1 MGAFFMKGEKM
12 ILIYGPAGS
21 GKSTQ
26 GRLLAEKLGRT
37 WLSAGQLIR
46 DSHRFD
52 EYTSKGAMIPENIL
66 VDLLWENMKAVF
78 DRGGEVVFDG
88 QPGSVEQVGMLEKCG
103 VFKYTEF
110 VVLLKV
116 PEEEL
121 LKRLATRGREDDN
134 IEVWKQKITYF
145 EQKSYSFLTEMKTKN
160 VKIFEVDGVGSIEEV
175 NERIMNLFKENK

>member
-1 MGAFFMKGEKM
+1 M

-26 GRLLAEKLGRT
+26 GRMLAEKMGRT

-52 EYTSKGAMIPENIL
+52 EYTSKGTMIPENIL
-66 VDLLWENMKAVF
+66 VDLLWENMEAVF
-78 DRGGEVVFDG
+78 KEGGEVIFDG
-88 QPGSVEQVGMLEKCG
+88 QPGSVEQVEMLEERG
-103 VFKYTEF
+103 VFSHAEF

-121 LKRLATRGREDDN
+121 LKRLAERGREDDN
-134 IEVWKQKITYF
+134 VEVWKQKISYF
-145 EQKSYSFLTEMKTKN
+145 EQKSYSFLTEMKSRG
-160 VKIFEVDGVGSIEEV
+160 VRIYEVDGVGSIEEV
-175 NERIMNLFKENK
+175 NQRIMELVQKN

>member
-1 MGAFFMKGEKM
+1 M

-26 GRLLAEKLGRT
+26 GRMLAEKMGRT

-52 EYTSKGAMIPENIL
+52 EYTSKGTMIPENIL
-66 VDLLWENMKAVF
+66 VDLLWENMEAVF
-78 DRGGEVVFDG
+78 KEGGEVIFDG
-88 QPGSVEQVGMLEKCG
+88 QPGSVEQVEMLKERG
-103 VFKYTEF
+103 VFSHTEF

-121 LKRLATRGREDDN
+121 LKRLAERGREDDN
-134 IEVWKQKITYF
+134 VDVWKQKISYF
-145 EQKSYSFLTEMKTKN
+145 EQKSYSFLTEMKSRG
-160 VKIFEVDGVGSIEEV
+160 VRIYEVDGVGLIEEV
-175 NERIMNLFKENK
+175 NQRIMELVQKN

>member
-1 MGAFFMKGEKM
+1 M

-26 GRLLAEKLGRT
+26 GRILAEKMGRT

-52 EYTSKGAMIPENIL
+52 EYTSKGTMIPENIL
-66 VDLLWENMKAVF
+66 VDLLWENMNAVF
-78 DRGGEVVFDG
+78 KEGGEVIFDG
-88 QPGSVEQVGMLEKCG
+88 QPGSVEQVGMLEEKG
-103 VFKYTEF
+103 VFSHTEF

-121 LKRLATRGREDDN
+121 LVRLAERGREDDN
-134 IEVWKQKITYF
+134 VEVWKQKISYF
-145 EQKSYSFLTEMKTKN
+145 EQKSYSFLTEMKPRG
-160 VKIFEVDGVGSIEEV
+160 VRIYEVDGVGSIEEV
-175 NERIMNLFKENK
+175 NQRIMKLVQEK

>member
-1 MGAFFMKGEKM
+1 M

-26 GRLLAEKLGRT
+26 GRMLAEKMGRT

-52 EYTSKGAMIPENIL
+52 EYTSKGTMIPENIL
-66 VDLLWENMKAVF
+66 VDLLWENMNAVF
-78 DRGGEVVFDG
+78 EKGGEVIFDG
-88 QPGSVEQVGMLEKCG
+88 QPGSVEQVSMLEEKG
-103 VFKYTEF
+103 VFSHTEF

-121 LKRLATRGREDDN
+121 LVRLAERGREDDN
-134 IEVWKQKITYF
+134 VEVWKQKISYF
-145 EQKSYSFLTEMKTKN
+145 EQKSYSFLTEMKSRG
-160 VKIFEVDGVGSIEEV
+160 VRIYEVDGVGSIEEV
-175 NERIMNLFKENK
+175 NQRIMKLVQEK

>member
-1 MGAFFMKGEKM
+1 M

-26 GRLLAEKLGRT
+26 GRMLAEKMGRT

-52 EYTSKGAMIPENIL
+52 EYTSKGTMIPENIL
-66 VDLLWENMKAVF
+66 VDLLWENMEAVF
-78 DRGGEVVFDG
+78 KEGGEVIFDG
-88 QPGSVEQVGMLEKCG
+88 QPGSVEQVEMLKERG
-103 VFKYTEF
+103 VFSHTEF

-121 LKRLATRGREDDN
+121 LKRLAERGREDDN
-134 IEVWKQKITYF
+134 VDVWKQKISYF
-145 EQKSYSFLTEMKTKN
+145 EQKSYSFLTEMKSRG
-160 VKIFEVDGVGSIEEV
+160 VRIYEVDGVGSIEEV
-175 NERIMNLFKENK
+175 NQRIMELVQKN

>member
-1 MGAFFMKGEKM
+1 M

-26 GRLLAEKLGRT
+26 GRMLAEKMGRT

-52 EYTSKGAMIPENIL
+52 EYTSKGTMIPENIL
-66 VDLLWENMKAVF
+66 VDLLWENMEAVF
-78 DRGGEVVFDG
+78 KEGGEVIFDG
-88 QPGSVEQVGMLEKCG
+88 QPGSVEQVEMLKERG
-103 VFKYTEF
+103 VFSHTEF

-121 LKRLATRGREDDN
+121 LKRLAERGREDDN
-134 IEVWKQKITYF
+134 VDVWKQKISYF
-145 EQKSYSFLTEMKTKN
+145 EQKSYSFLTEMKSRG
-160 VKIFEVDGVGSIEEV
+160 VRIYEVDGVGSIEEV
-175 NERIMNLFKENK
+175 NQRIMKLVQEK

>member
-1 MGAFFMKGEKM
+1 M

-26 GRLLAEKLGRT
+26 GRMLAEKMGRT

-52 EYTSKGAMIPENIL
+52 EYTSKGTMIPENIL
-66 VDLLWENMKAVF
+66 VDLLWENMNAVF
-78 DRGGEVVFDG
+78 KEGGEVIFDG
-88 QPGSVEQVGMLEKCG
+88 QPGSVEQVGMLEEKG
-103 VFKYTEF
+103 VFTHTEF

-121 LKRLATRGREDDN
+121 LIRLAERGREDDN
-134 IEVWKQKITYF
+134 VEVWKQKISYF
-145 EQKSYSFLTEMKTKN
+145 EQKSYSFLTEMKSRG
-160 VKIFEVDGVGSIEEV
+160 VRIYEVDGVGSIEEV
-175 NERIMNLFKENK
+175 NQRIMELVQKN

>member
-1 MGAFFMKGEKM
+1 M

-26 GRLLAEKLGRT
+26 GRMLAEKMDRT

-52 EYTSKGAMIPENIL
+52 EYTSKGTMIPENIL
-66 VDLLWENMKAVF
+66 VDLLWENMEAVF
-78 DRGGEVVFDG
+78 KEGGEVIFDG
-88 QPGSVEQVGMLEKCG
+88 QPGSVEQVEMLKERG
-103 VFKYTEF
+103 VFSHTEF

-121 LKRLATRGREDDN
+121 LKRLAERGREDDN
-134 IEVWKQKITYF
+134 VDVWKQKISYF
-145 EQKSYSFLTEMKTKN
+145 EQKSYSFLTEMKSRG
-160 VKIFEVDGVGSIEEV
+160 VRIYEVDGVGSIEEV
-175 NERIMNLFKENK
+175 NQRIMELVQKN

>member
-1 MGAFFMKGEKM
+1 M

-26 GRLLAEKLGRT
+26 GRMLAEKMSRT

-66 VDLLWENMKAVF
+66 VDLLWENMNAVF
-78 DRGGEVVFDG
+78 KEGGEVIFDG
-88 QPGSVEQVGMLEKCG
+88 QPGSVEQVGMLEEKG
-103 VFKYTEF
+103 VFAHTEF

-121 LKRLATRGREDDN
+121 LIRLAGRGREDDN
-134 IEVWKQKITYF
+134 IEVWRQKILYF
-145 EQKSYSFLTEMKTKN
+145 EQKSYSFLTEMKSRG
-160 VKIFEVDGVGSIEEV
+160 VQIYEVDGVGSIEEV
-175 NERIMNLFKENK
+175 NQRIMELVQKN

>member
-1 MGAFFMKGEKM
+1 M

-26 GRLLAEKLGRT
+26 GRMLAEKMGRT

-52 EYTSKGAMIPENIL
+52 EYTSKGTMIPENIL
-66 VDLLWENMKAVF
+66 VDLLWENMEAVF
-78 DRGGEVVFDG
+78 KEGGEVIFDG
-88 QPGSVEQVGMLEKCG
+88 QPGSVEQVEMLEERG
-103 VFKYTEF
+103 VFSHTEF

-121 LKRLATRGREDDN
+121 LKRLAERGREDDN
-134 IEVWKQKITYF
+134 VEVWKQKISYF
-145 EQKSYSFLTEMKTKN
+145 EQKSCSFLTEMKSRG
-160 VKIFEVDGVGSIEEV
+160 VRIYEVDGVGLIEEV
-175 NERIMNLFKENK
+175 NQRIMELVQKN

>member
-1 MGAFFMKGEKM
+1 M

-26 GRLLAEKLGRT
+26 GKMLAEKMGRT

-52 EYTSKGAMIPENIL
+52 EYTSKGTMIPENIL
-66 VDLLWENMKAVF
+66 VDLLWENMEAVF
-78 DRGGEVVFDG
+78 KEGGEVIFDG
-88 QPGSVEQVGMLEKCG
+88 QPGSVEQVEMLKERG
-103 VFKYTEF
+103 VFSHTEF

-121 LKRLATRGREDDN
+121 LKRLAERGREDDN
-134 IEVWKQKITYF
+134 VDVWKQKISYF
-145 EQKSYSFLTEMKTKN
+145 EQKSYSFLTEMKSRG
-160 VKIFEVDGVGSIEEV
+160 VRIYEVDGVGSIEEV
-175 NERIMNLFKENK
+175 NQRIMELVQKN

>member
-1 MGAFFMKGEKM
+1 M

-26 GRLLAEKLGRT
+26 GRMLVEKMGRT

-52 EYTSKGAMIPENIL
+52 EYTSKGTMIPENIL
-66 VDLLWENMKAVF
+66 VDLLWENMEAVF
-78 DRGGEVVFDG
+78 KEGGEVIFDG
-88 QPGSVEQVGMLEKCG
+88 QPGSVEQVEMLKERG
-103 VFKYTEF
+103 VFSHTEF

-121 LKRLATRGREDDN
+121 LKRLAERGREDDN
-134 IEVWKQKITYF
+134 VDVWKQKISYF
-145 EQKSYSFLTEMKTKN
+145 EQKSYSFLTEMKSRG
-160 VKIFEVDGVGSIEEV
+160 VRIYEVDGVGSIEEV
-175 NERIMNLFKENK
+175 NQRIMELVQKN

>member
-1 MGAFFMKGEKM
+1 M

-26 GRLLAEKLGRT
+26 GRMLAEKMGRT

-52 EYTSKGAMIPENIL
+52 EYTSKGTMIPENIL
-66 VDLLWENMKAVF
+66 VDLLWENMNAVF
-78 DRGGEVVFDG
+78 KDGGEVIFDG
-88 QPGSVEQVGMLEKCG
+88 QPGSVEQVGMLEEKG
-103 VFKYTEF
+103 VFSHTEF

-121 LKRLATRGREDDN
+121 LKRLAERGREDDN
-134 IEVWKQKITYF
+134 VEVWKQKISYF
-145 EQKSYSFLTEMKTKN
+145 EQKSYSFLTEMKSRG
-160 VKIFEVDGVGSIEEV
+160 VRIYEVDGVGSIEEV
-175 NERIMNLFKENK
+175 NQRIMELVQKN

>member
-1 MGAFFMKGEKM
+1 M

-26 GRLLAEKLGRT
+26 GRMLAEKMGRT

-52 EYTSKGAMIPENIL
+52 EYTSKGTMIPENIL
-66 VDLLWENMKAVF
+66 VDLLWENMEAVF
-78 DRGGEVVFDG
+78 KEGGEVIFDG
-88 QPGSVEQVGMLEKCG
+88 QPSSVEQVEMLEERG
-103 VFKYTEF
+103 IFSHTEF

-121 LKRLATRGREDDN
+121 LKRLAERGREDDN
-134 IEVWKQKITYF
+134 VDVWKQKISYF
-145 EQKSYSFLTEMKTKN
+145 EQKSYSFLTEMKSRG
-160 VKIFEVDGVGSIEEV
+160 VRIYEVDGVGSIEEV
-175 NERIMNLFKENK
+175 NQRIMELVQKN

>member
-1 MGAFFMKGEKM
+1 M

-26 GRLLAEKLGRT
+26 GRMLAEKMGRT

-52 EYTSKGAMIPENIL
+52 EYTSKGTMIPENIL
-66 VDLLWENMKAVF
+66 VDLLWENMEAVF
-78 DRGGEVVFDG
+78 KEGGEVIFDG
-88 QPGSVEQVGMLEKCG
+88 QPGSVEQVEMLKERG
-103 VFKYTEF
+103 VFSHTEF

-121 LKRLATRGREDDN
+121 LKRLAERGREDDN
-134 IEVWKQKITYF
+134 VEVWKQKISYF
-145 EQKSYSFLTEMKTKN
+145 EQKSYSFLTEMKSRG
-160 VKIFEVDGVGSIEEV
+160 IRIYEVDGVGSIEEV
-175 NERIMNLFKENK
+175 NQRIMELVQKN

>member
-1 MGAFFMKGEKM
+1 M

-26 GRLLAEKLGRT
+26 GRMLAEKMGHT

-52 EYTSKGAMIPENIL
+52 EYTSKGTMIPENIL
-66 VDLLWENMKAVF
+66 VDLLWENMEAVF
-78 DRGGEVVFDG
+78 KEGGEVIFDG
-88 QPGSVEQVGMLEKCG
+88 QPGSVEQVEMLEERG
-103 VFKYTEF
+103 VFSHTEF

-121 LKRLATRGREDDN
+121 LKRLAERGREDDN
-134 IEVWKQKITYF
+134 VEVWKQKISYF
-145 EQKSYSFLTEMKTKN
+145 EQKSYSFLTEMKSRG
-160 VKIFEVDGVGSIEEV
+160 VRIYEVDGVGLIEEV
-175 NERIMNLFKENK
+175 NQRIMELVQKN

>member
-1 MGAFFMKGEKM
+1 M

-26 GRLLAEKLGRT
+26 GRMLAEKMGRT

-52 EYTSKGAMIPENIL
+52 EYTSKGTMIPENIL
-66 VDLLWENMKAVF
+66 VDLLWENMEAVF
-78 DRGGEVVFDG
+78 KEGGEVIFDG
-88 QPGSVEQVGMLEKCG
+88 QPGSVEQAKMLEERG
-103 VFKYTEF
+103 VFSHTEF

-121 LKRLATRGREDDN
+121 LKRLAERGREDDN
-134 IEVWKQKITYF
+134 VEVWKQKISYF
-145 EQKSYSFLTEMKTKN
+145 EQKSYSFLTEMKSRG
-160 VKIFEVDGVGSIEEV
+160 VRIYEVDGVGSIEEV
-175 NERIMNLFKENK
+175 NQRIMELVQKN

>member
-1 MGAFFMKGEKM
+1 M

-26 GRLLAEKLGRT
+26 GRMLAEKMGRT

-52 EYTSKGAMIPENIL
+52 EYTSKGTMIPENIL
-66 VDLLWENMKAVF
+66 VDLLWENMEAVF
-78 DRGGEVVFDG
+78 KEGGEVIFDG
-88 QPGSVEQVGMLEKCG
+88 QPGSVEQVEMLKERG
-103 VFKYTEF
+103 VFSHTEF

-121 LKRLATRGREDDN
+121 LKRLAERGREDDN
-134 IEVWKQKITYF
+134 VDVWKQKISYF
-145 EQKSYSFLTEMKTKN
+145 EQKSYSFLTEMKSRG
-160 VKIFEVDGVGSIEEV
+160 VRIYEVDGVGSIEEV
-175 NERIMNLFKENK
+175 KQRIMELVQKN

>member
-1 MGAFFMKGEKM
+1 M

-26 GRLLAEKLGRT
+26 GRMLAEKMGRT

-52 EYTSKGAMIPENIL
+52 EYTSKGTMIPENVL
-66 VDLLWENMKAVF
+66 VDLLWENMEAVF
-78 DRGGEVVFDG
+78 KEGGEVIFDG
-88 QPGSVEQVGMLEKCG
+88 QPGSVEQVEMLKERG
-103 VFKYTEF
+103 VFSHTEF

-121 LKRLATRGREDDN
+121 LKRLAERGREDDN
-134 IEVWKQKITYF
+134 VDVWKQKISYF
-145 EQKSYSFLTEMKTKN
+145 EQKSYSFLTEMKSRG
-160 VKIFEVDGVGSIEEV
+160 VRIYEVDGVGSIEEV
-175 NERIMNLFKENK
+175 NQRIMELVQKN

>member
-1 MGAFFMKGEKM
+1 M

-26 GRLLAEKLGRT
+26 GRMLAEKMGRT

-52 EYTSKGAMIPENIL
+52 EYTSKGMMIPENIL
-66 VDLLWENMKAVF
+66 VDLLWENMEAVF
-78 DRGGEVVFDG
+78 KEGGEVIFDG
-88 QPGSVEQVGMLEKCG
+88 QPGSVEQVEMLKERG
-103 VFKYTEF
+103 VFSHTEF

-121 LKRLATRGREDDN
+121 LKRLAERGREDDN
-134 IEVWKQKITYF
+134 VDVWKQKISYF
-145 EQKSYSFLTEMKTKN
+145 EQKSYSFLTEMKSRG
-160 VKIFEVDGVGSIEEV
+160 VRIYEVDGVGSIEEV
-175 NERIMNLFKENK
+175 NQRIMELVQKN

>member
-1 MGAFFMKGEKM
+1 M

-26 GRLLAEKLGRT
+26 GKLLAEKMGRT

-66 VDLLWENMKAVF
+66 VDLLWENMKAAF
-78 DRGGEVVFDG
+78 DSGKDVVFDG
-88 QPGSVEQVGMLEKCG
+88 QPGSVEQVEMLEKCG
-103 VFKYTEF
+103 VFSHTEF

-116 PEEEL
+116 PDNEL
-121 LKRLATRGREDDN
+121 LERLAGRGREDDN
-134 IEVWKQKITYF
+134 VEVWKQKISYF
-145 EQKSYSFLTEMKTKN
+145 EQKSYSFLTEMKKKG
-160 VKIFEVDGVGSIEEV
+160 VKIYEIDGLGSIEEV
-175 NERIMNLFKENK
+175 NKRIMELIKETK

>member
-103 VFKYTEF
+103 VFRHTEF

-121 LKRLATRGREDDN
+121 LKRLATRGEKMIILKSGNKKLLTLNKKLFIFNRDED
-134 IEVWKQKITYF
+134 QKCEDF
-145 EQKSYSFLTEMKTKN
+145 
-160 VKIFEVDGVGSIEEV
+160 
-175 NERIMNLFKENK
+175 

>member
-1 MGAFFMKGEKM
+1 M

-26 GRLLAEKLGRT
+26 GRMLAEKMGRT

-52 EYTSKGAMIPENIL
+52 EYTSKGTMIPENIL
-66 VDLLWENMKAVF
+66 VDLLWENMEAVF
-78 DRGGEVVFDG
+78 KEGGEVIFDG
-88 QPGSVEQVGMLEKCG
+88 QPGSVEQVEMLEERG
-103 VFKYTEF
+103 VFSHTEF

-121 LKRLATRGREDDN
+121 LKRLAERGREDDN
-134 IEVWKQKITYF
+134 VEVWKQKISYF
-145 EQKSYSFLTEMKTKN
+145 EQKSYSFLTEMKSRG
-160 VKIFEVDGVGSIEEV
+160 VRIYEVDGVGLIEEV
-175 NERIMNLFKENK
+175 NQRIMELVQKN

>member
-1 MGAFFMKGEKM
+1 M

-26 GRLLAEKLGRT
+26 GRMLAEKMGRT

-52 EYTSKGAMIPENIL
+52 EYTSKGTMIPENIL
-66 VDLLWENMKAVF
+66 VDLLWENMNAVF
-78 DRGGEVVFDG
+78 KEGGEVIFDG
-88 QPGSVEQVGMLEKCG
+88 QPGSVEQVGMLEEKG
-103 VFKYTEF
+103 VFSHTEF

-121 LKRLATRGREDDN
+121 LVRLAERGREDDN
-134 IEVWKQKITYF
+134 VEVWKQKISYF
-145 EQKSYSFLTEMKTKN
+145 EQKSYSFLTEMKSRG
-160 VKIFEVDGVGSIEEV
+160 VRIYEVDGVGSIEEV
-175 NERIMNLFKENK
+175 NQRIMKLVQEK

>member
-1 MGAFFMKGEKM
+1 M

-26 GRLLAEKLGRT
+26 GRMLAEKMGRT

-52 EYTSKGAMIPENIL
+52 EYTSKGTMIPENIL
-66 VDLLWENMKAVF
+66 VDLLWENMNAVF
-78 DRGGEVVFDG
+78 EKGGEVIFDG
-88 QPGSVEQVGMLEKCG
+88 QPGSVEQVGMLEEKG
-103 VFKYTEF
+103 VFTHTEF

-121 LKRLATRGREDDN
+121 LIRLAERGREDDN
-134 IEVWKQKITYF
+134 VEVWKQKISYF
-145 EQKSYSFLTEMKTKN
+145 EQKSYSFLTEMKSRG
-160 VKIFEVDGVGSIEEV
+160 VRIYEVDGVGSIEEV
-175 NERIMNLFKENK
+175 NQRIMKLVQEK